1 MTRRLAWAGVVVLL
15 VASIAGLVVQRE
27 LGRRPFLALEL
38 IDMDR
43 DDGNLR
49 RQLPAVRIGQ
59 RLPPALTELLEEIER
74 LDRRNTDRLK
84 EIVAEYGWPGRTL
97 VGHRGSSAAWLLV
110 QHARHDRAFQRRA
123 LGLMQD
129 AGPDEV
135 DPHDVAYLTDDL
147 LVGENRPQE
156 YGTKFACRN
165 GELVLVGRVRDRA
178 HVDQRRARAG
188 LETLEEN
195 RRRLIRRDGACPP

>member
-1 MTRRLAWAGVVVLL
+1 MRRLAWAGVVVLL
-15 VASIAGLVVQRE
+15 LASITGLIVQRE

-38 IDMDR
+38 IDMKR
-43 DDGNLR
+43 DDGSLR
-49 RQLPAVRIGQ
+49 RQLPPVRIGQ
-59 RLPPALTELLEEIER
+59 RLPPVLTELLEEIGR
-74 LDRRNTDRLK
+74 MDRRNTERLK

-97 VGHRGSSAAWLLV
+97 VGRRGSSAAWLLV

-135 DPHDVAYLTDDL
+135 DPRDVAYLTDDL
-147 LVGENRPQE
+147 LVGENQPQE
-156 YGTKFACRN
+156 YGTKFSCRN

-195 RRRLIRRDGACPP
+195 RRRLIRRDGPCPP